1 MRGGTTSYAAFFLAG
16 TLSAIRFPAHP
27 VPLLA
32 AIPILLCISYYTRK
46 RAHLFLIATHL
57 AIFLTGAASGT
68 MAIQSRTLPPSP
80 IREITSQYTEAFQ
93 KKSADFLRTIIPDS
107 NRHATLCALTIG
119 SRQYMTREMKHSF
132 SAAGAMHV
140 LALSGLHIGIAF
152 AIIYRILGLL
162 VLLPYGKVARNVAAL
177 AFIGGYMIL
186 SGCSPSVVRAATMI
200 FIYRIAKGCFRQ
212 VGKTETIALAALISC
227 TISPLQITS
236 IGFQLSYSAVI
247 GIFMLFPVCIDAY
260 KQLSTGKRWA
270 GGMAGKALEWLWNT
284 ISLSVCCQ
292 IATLPLSLYHFGSSA
307 PYFLITNLIAV
318 PTATAILY
326 SFTAAMLLQ
335 PVPVLG
341 EAALYILKMLLSF
354 LNSSTSF
361 IAG

>member
-1 MRGGTTSYAAFFLAG
+1 MNRGVTTYSAFFLAG
-16 TLSAIRFPAHP
+16 TLAAICIP
-27 VPLLA
+27 VPPLTLLP
-32 AIPILLCISYYTRK
+32 AIPVLLCISYYTRK

-57 AIFLTGAASGT
+57 AIFLTGAASGSLAT
-68 MAIQSRTLPPSP
+68 ERRSLPPGP
-80 IREITSQYTEAFQ
+80 LTESISKHARAFQ
-93 KKSADFLRTIIPDS
+93 KNSAEYLRTFIPDS
-107 NRHATLCALTIG
+107 NLHATLCALTIG
-119 SRQYMTREMKHSF
+119 DRRHMSREQKESF

-162 VLLPYGKVARNVAAL
+162 VFLPYGKVARNVAAL
-177 AFIGGYMIL
+177 AFIGGYMLL

-200 FIYRIAKGCFRQ
+200 FIYKIAAGSFRRADRIG
-212 VGKTETIALAALISC
+212 TIALAALMSC

-236 IGFQLSYSAVI
+236 IGFQLSYSAVL
-247 GIFMLFPVCIDAY
+247 GIILLFPVCTGAY
-260 KQLSTGKRWA
+260 REISAGKRWA
-270 GGMAGKALEWLWNT
+270 TGLAGKVLSWFWGT

-335 PVPVLG
+335 PVPVLV

>member
-1 MRGGTTSYAAFFLAG
+1 MSRGVTSYSAFFLAG
-16 TLSAIRFPAHP
+16 TLAAIFFTASPL
-27 VPLLA
+27 PLLSA
-32 AIPILLCISYYTRK
+32 VLFLLIISYYTR
-46 RAHLFLIATHL
+46 RAVHLFLIATHL
-57 AIFLTGAASGT
+57 AIFLTGAASGS
-68 MAIQSRTLPPSP
+68 MAQRGKSLPPVHLSQ
-80 IREITSQYTEAFQ
+80 EITRYTEKFQ
-93 KKSADFLRTIIPDS
+93 KNSAEYLHNLIPDS

-119 SRQYMTREMKHSF
+119 SREYMSRDMKKSF
-132 SAAGAMHV
+132 STAGAMHV

-162 VLLPYGKVARNVAAL
+162 VLLPNGKFARNLAAL
-177 AFIGGYMIL
+177 GFIGGYMVL

-200 FIYRIAKGCFRQ
+200 FIYKIAAGNFRHIGRIEA
-212 VGKTETIALAALISC
+212 IALAALISC

-236 IGFQLSYSAVI
+236 IGFQLSYSAVL
-247 GIFMLFPVCIDAY
+247 GIILLFPVCTDAY
-260 KQLSTGKRWA
+260 KQISAGKRWA
-270 GGMAGKALEWLWNT
+270 RGIAGTALSWLWNT

-292 IATLPLSLYHFGSSA
+292 IATLPLSLYYFGSSA